1 MMDPAQILSQRMV
14 DRYCAGQLS
23 AEETAEFEAYLLD
36 HPELLDDV
44 EVTRRL
50 KLGLGSLRAKGELPG
65 LVDGS
70 AGASRNRLLAIAA
83 SVVVAAGIAW
93 YFSQR
98 TPVPPPIFA
107 ASLEGFA
114 GDLRAPGA
122 IADVMLIRSRSGES
136 LTLEI
141 PPQPRL
147 YQVRIVADTSANDSR
162 FDIELRRE
170 SRAGAPI
177 LVQRAVDVRPDP
189 DGLLSVYL
197 DPRAAG
203 AGSYLLRVLGH
214 GGAQGSSSEYE
225 LTLK

>member
-1 MMDPAQILSQRMV
+1 
-14 DRYCAGQLS
+14 
-23 AEETAEFEAYLLD
+23 
-36 HPELLDDV
+36 
-44 EVTRRL
+44 
-50 KLGLGSLRAKGELPG
+50 
-65 LVDGS
+65 
-70 AGASRNRLLAIAA
+70 
-83 SVVVAAGIAW
+83 
-93 YFSQR
+93 
-98 TPVPPPIFA
+98 
-107 ASLEGFA
+107 
-114 GDLRAPGA
+114 
-122 IADVMLIRSRSGES
+122 
-136 LTLEI
+136 
-141 PPQPRL
+141 
-147 YQVRIVADTSANDSR
+147 VADASATDSR